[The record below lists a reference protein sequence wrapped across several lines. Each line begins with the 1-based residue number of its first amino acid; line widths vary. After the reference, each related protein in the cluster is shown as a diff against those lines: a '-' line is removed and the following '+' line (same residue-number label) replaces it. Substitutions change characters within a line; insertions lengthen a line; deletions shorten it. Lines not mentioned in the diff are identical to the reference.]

1 MATAFPRPLYTATI
15 QEDDT
20 VQVTVDGL
28 VYEYASMND
37 AVAAIGKKADALSRP
52 VKLTAIDPRSEQPET
67 YFIVDTDGSV
77 DLDPEPPA
85 KTRAKRSRRSK
96 SDAQGVTLADIT
108 EDAVIDSADAPESA
122 ESDSLPDENGLDPMP
137 APNESVPASGST
149 PAIRQAGILAST
161 QNITKTSDSPS
172 PSPVKEPSGTATEN
186 EAPAEL
192 GFAGWWNRTF
202 KTALAPSA
210 HERGLRTD
218 ERERE
223 DQLQRDRRTRERIQR
238 PLDSH
243 HTIAVVQLKGGGG
256 KTTMAYHLAA
266 TYGRVRG
273 GNVLAIE
280 INENQGTLAERSHD
294 AGHERTTLDLIR
306 NLDSLNRRISDLIR
320 YIRPQ
325 GDDRFHVLAAP
336 PEGTDRSRVDG
347 SSVATS
353 HELLQSLYGIMIMDT
368 GNSAQATTWKAAVD
382 VSDALVF
389 VAHNREDDF
398 DLLKATVKAV
408 REAGYGN
415 KISKS
420 ILAVINTATN
430 NQDRI
435 QRLTEYAQTEGIT
448 GTIVVPF
455 EPTLQEGESFD
466 YDRLQPET
474 VAAYHEAVALLTDQ
488 L

>member
-28 VYEYASMND
+28 VDEYASMND
-37 AVAAIGKKADALSRP
+37 AVAAIGKKANALRRP

-67 YFIVDTDGSV
+67 YFIVDIDGSV
-77 DLDPEPPA
+77 DLDPDPPA

-96 SDAQGVTLADIT
+96 STEQGVTLTDIIDD
-108 EDAVIDSADAPESA
+108 DANDPADAPEA
-122 ESDSLPDENGLDPMP
+122 VESDSNDHEEDLDPMP
-137 APNESVPASGST
+137 APSERVPASGST
-149 PAIRQAGILAST
+149 PAIRQAVTPAAT
-161 QNITKTSDSPS
+161 PKRTKTSESPS
-172 PSPVKEPSGTATEN
+172 SPPVEESSFTSSESEP
-186 EAPAEL
+186 PAEL

-210 HERGLRTD
+210 HERRIRAD
-218 ERERE
+218 DRDQE
-223 DQLQRDRRTRERIQR
+223 DQRRRDRSTRKRIQR

-280 INENQGTLAERSHD
+280 INENQGTLAERSHH

-347 SSVATS
+347 SSVTSS
-353 HELLQSLYGIMIMDT
+353 HELLQALYGIMIMDT
-368 GNSAQATTWKAAVD
+368 GNSAQAPTWKAAVD

-398 DLLKATVKAV
+398 NLLKATVKAV
-408 REAGYGN
+408 REAGYGD
-415 KISKS
+415 KITKS
-420 ILAVINTATN
+420 VLAVINTATD

-435 QRLTEYAQTEGIT
+435 HRLTDYAQDEGIT
-448 GTIVVPF
+448 GTIVIPF
-455 EPTLQEGESFD
+455 EPTLQEGEPFD

-474 VAAYHEAVALLTDQ
+474 VDAYHEAVALLTDQ